1 MSISLPLVLRSLVLL
16 GALLHLASLFLVYR
30 LIKELPRPNMRR
42 AWLVMGFFILF
53 FFVSYLAFLFWPGSG
68 NAPPENVELLAP
80 FILFFGAIFVLLTN
94 LLALKTTLDIKR
106 VCALEREN
114 ITDPLLGIFNRR
126 HLEVLLRQEFL
137 LCRRE
142 ALPLSLLL
150 IDIDHFKEIN
160 DSYGHLAGDKAL
172 IGLVRVIKGQL
183 RQTDQLARYGGEEI
197 MVMLPHTP
205 EAAALKLAEKLC
217 RTIAAK
223 VMAPASHNEEGQW
236 PDIYLTVSIGVAGLA
251 KEINSEKELFARAD
265 QALYRAK
272 QAGRNRCAA
281 AVESR

>member
-1 MSISLPLVLRSLVLL
+1 
-16 GALLHLASLFLVYR
+16 
-30 LIKELPRPNMRR
+30 
-42 AWLVMGFFILF
+42 
-53 FFVSYLAFLFWPGSG
+53 
-68 NAPPENVELLAP
+68 
-80 FILFFGAIFVLLTN
+80 VLLTN

-205 EAAALKLAEKLC
+205 EAAALKLAWQRRSTRKRNCLPGPIN
-217 RTIAAK
+217 RQASRPQPLRRGGRKPVADPVPGLHRKT
-223 VMAPASHNEEGQW
+223 APVKGK
-236 PDIYLTVSIGVAGLA
+236 TG
-251 KEINSEKELFARAD
+251 
-265 QALYRAK
+265 
-272 QAGRNRCAA
+272 
-281 AVESR
+281 